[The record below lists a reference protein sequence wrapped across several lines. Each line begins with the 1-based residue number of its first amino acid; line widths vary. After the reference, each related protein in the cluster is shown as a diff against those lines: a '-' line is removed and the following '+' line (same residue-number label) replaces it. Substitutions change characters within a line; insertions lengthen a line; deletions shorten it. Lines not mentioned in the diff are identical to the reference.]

1 VSVFVDTSALLAV
14 MDGDDSNHQRA
25 TAAWQD
31 LVTSEEPLVTSSY
44 VVVELFALTQR
55 RLGMDAVRALEFDVM
70 PILDVVWVGAE
81 IHRRAMA
88 AVLAAGSKKLSLV
101 DCVSFEVMREYNIGK
116 AFALDRDFS
125 AHGFDVVP

>member
-1 VSVFVDTSALLAV
+1 

-25 TAAWQD
+25 TAVWRD
-31 LVTSEEPLVTSSY
+31 LVATEEMLVTSSY

-55 RLGMDAVRALEFDVM
+55 RLGMDAVRALESDVM

-88 AVLAAGSKKLSLV
+88 AVLAIGSTKLSLV
-101 DCVSFEVMREYNIGK
+101 DCASFEVMRTHGIGK

>member
-1 VSVFVDTSALLAV
+1 MSVFVDTSALLAV
-14 MDGDDSNHQRA
+14 MDADDSNHQRA
-25 TAAWQD
+25 TAAWRD
-31 LVTSEEPLVTSSY
+31 LVATEEMLVTSSY

-55 RLGMDAVRALEFDVM
+55 RLGMDAVRALESDVM

-88 AVLAAGSKKLSLV
+88 AVLAADSKKLSLV
-101 DCVSFEVMREYNIGK
+101 DCASFEVMRTHGIGK
-116 AFALDRDFS
+116 AFALDSDFS